1 MAKRSTPR
9 ASPEIKKLKAANLA
23 YYKALSARDIR
34 AMARVLDVC
43 PRITFL
49 LHPLKIRTNILVG
62 RRSSGIGNATGQR
75 SINSAFR

>member
-34 AMARVLDVC
+34 AMARVLDV
-43 PRITFL
+43 
-49 LHPLKIRTNILVG
+49 
-62 RRSSGIGNATGQR
+62 RRG
-75 SINSAFR
+75 